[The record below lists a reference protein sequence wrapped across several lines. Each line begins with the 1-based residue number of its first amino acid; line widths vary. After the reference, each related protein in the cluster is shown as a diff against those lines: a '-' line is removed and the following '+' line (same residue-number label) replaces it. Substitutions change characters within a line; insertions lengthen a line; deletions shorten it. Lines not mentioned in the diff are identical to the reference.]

1 MPRTLSYTLISLREM
16 LLSSSPFALLTI
28 GVIALAYWWLD
39 PTPPKTVVLATG
51 PAQSAYETF
60 GRRYAQALEREGIHV
75 ELLASD
81 GSSHNLALIRSG
93 QADLGF
99 VQGGTADIGAD
110 DQEAIVSLGSLFVE
124 PLWLFYREARARQ
137 QDPNGRLGGL
147 SDLKGWR
154 VNVGSAG
161 SGVPRLFATLLDIN
175 HLTEK
180 DLRLSELDQTP
191 ATVAFLN
198 GRLDALVFASAP
210 ESPMVQMLLQTPG
223 VKLLPFSQGEA
234 YSRRLPYL
242 TPVLMPQGMVDL
254 ANNLPSRD
262 VKLVATTTSLLA
274 NNGTH
279 PAVLQLFAQTATEL
293 HGRAGWFSR
302 ARQYPNLEHS
312 EVPIATEAERAIKGG
327 PPFLQRHLP
336 FWLANLIERMWLAMG
351 LILALQKWKAT
362 LDGALGLR
370 GNRHLAVVQ
379 VGVLAR
385 TAEPAGLAMQFG
397 GRLGKELQHGGV
409 GVGVGQQAGG
419 GGHQFHVATGQVVRQ
434 VHHALGHEHWG
445 EVGQASG
452 VGLAL
457 RKGQQFHARRLQQH
471 LHHGRLR
478 R

>member
-1 MPRTLSYTLISLREM
+1 MPKTLSYTLISLREM
-16 LLSSSPFALLTI
+16 LLSSSPFALLTVA
-28 GVIALAYWWLD
+28 VIALAYWWLD

-51 PAQSAYETF
+51 PAQSAYEAF

-75 ELLASD
+75 KLLPSD
-81 GSSHNLALIRSG
+81 GSSHNLALIRNG

-137 QDPNGRLGGL
+137 QHPSGRLDGL
-147 SDLKGWR
+147 SDLRGWR

-161 SGVPRLFATLLDIN
+161 SGVPRLFTTLLDIN
-175 HLTEK
+175 HLAEK
-180 DLRLSELDQTP
+180 DLRLSEMDQTP

-198 GRLDALVFASAP
+198 GKLDALVFASAP

-223 VKLLPFSQGEA
+223 VKLLPFPQGEA

-274 NNGTH
+274 NADTH

-293 HGRAGWFSR
+293 HGQAGWFSR
-302 ARQYPNLEHS
+302 ARQYPNLDHS

-327 PPFLQRHLP
+327 QPFLQRHLP

-351 LILALQKWKAT
+351 LILALALPLSRVVPPLYTFRIRSRVFRWYAQLRDIEQRQEAG
-362 LDGALGLR
+362 GAAVADLLREVDALEAKVEQVVVPLSYTDELYALR
-370 GNRHLAVVQ
+370 GNIHLVRKKLLRAQ
-379 VGVLAR
+379 EA
-385 TAEPAGLAMQFG
+385 PAANQDSPDLPEFSKA
-397 GRLGKELQHGGV
+397 
-409 GVGVGQQAGG
+409 
-419 GGHQFHVATGQVVRQ
+419 
-434 VHHALGHEHWG
+434 
-445 EVGQASG
+445 
-452 VGLAL
+452 
-457 RKGQQFHARRLQQH
+457 
-471 LHHGRLR
+471 
-478 R
+478 

>member
-75 ELLASD
+75 ELLPSD

-93 QADLGF
+93 KADLGF
-99 VQGGTADIGAD
+99 VQGGTADIGAE
-110 DQEAIVSLGSLFVE
+110 DQETIVSLGSLFVE

-161 SGVPRLFATLLDIN
+161 SGVPRLFTTLLDIN
-175 HLTEK
+175 HLAEK
-180 DLRLSELDQTP
+180 DIRLSELDQTP

-223 VKLLPFSQGEA
+223 VKLLPFPQGEA

-274 NNGTH
+274 NADTH

-293 HGRAGWFSR
+293 HGQTGWFSR
-302 ARQYPNLEHS
+302 ARQYPNLDHS

-327 PPFLQRHLP
+327 LPFLQRHLP

-351 LILALQKWKAT
+351 LILAL
-362 LDGALGLR
+362 ALPLSRVVPPLYTFRIRSRVFRWYAQLR
-370 GNRHLAVVQ
+370 DIEQRQEAGEAAVPDLLREVNALEAK
-379 VGVLAR
+379 V
-385 TAEPAGLAMQFG
+385 E
-397 GRLGKELQHGGV
+397 
-409 GVGVGQQAGG
+409 
-419 GGHQFHVATGQVVRQ
+419 QVV
-434 VHHALGHEHWG
+434 VPLSYTDELYALRSNIHLVRKKLLRAQEAPAAD
-445 EVGQASG
+445 QASPD
-452 VGLAL
+452 LPEFSKA
-457 RKGQQFHARRLQQH
+457 
-471 LHHGRLR
+471 
-478 R
+478 